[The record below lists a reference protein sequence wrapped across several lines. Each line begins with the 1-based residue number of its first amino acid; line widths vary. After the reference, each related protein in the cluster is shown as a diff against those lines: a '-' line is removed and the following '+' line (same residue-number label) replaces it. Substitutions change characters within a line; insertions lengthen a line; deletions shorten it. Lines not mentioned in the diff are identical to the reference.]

1 MDGGIALAS
10 LTAPGIMATYNVNL
24 HEVVYS
30 LSNALDLVGVSHIH
44 HGKRVAYMATEV
56 GKQLGWNGAMLDEL
70 FQSAVLHDVGVS
82 KTQVHKH
89 LAELEWE
96 LEKDHCIVGHDLLRG
111 CSLLGHLAPNI
122 LYHHTHWEALE
133 RLELADA
140 TKLIANCI
148 YMVDRVDVQ
157 TLREITDGRDIL
169 LGKERICAVIG
180 QHAGDW
186 FYPGLVEAFMEVSKS
201 DAFWFRLEREHVNGY
216 LATWLSHSGER
227 AVSFGELKSIVEVF
241 SHVVDAKSSF
251 TKEHSEGVA
260 RLAHHLGKEFGLS
273 EESCELLELAGLLHD
288 IGKLRVPDELL
299 EKPGGLSETEHCI
312 MHRHSF
318 DTYDILKNVKG
329 MEQVATWA
337 SQHHERV
344 DGSGYPYMT
353 GEQGISI
360 EARILAVADVF
371 QALAQRRPYREAL
384 PPEQILRILRLEA
397 DNGKL
402 DKNVV
407 EKVGENLQRCWEE
420 SLLMN

>member
-1 MDGGIALAS
+1 MAS
-10 LTAPGIMATYNVNL
+10 YNVNL

-56 GKQLGWNGAMLDEL
+56 GKQLGWNGPMMDDL
-70 FQSAVLHDVGVS
+70 FQSAILHDIGVS

-96 LEKDHCIVGHDLLRG
+96 LEKDHCIVGHDLLQG
-111 CSLLGHLAPNI
+111 CSLLSHLSGNI
-122 LYHHTHWEALE
+122 LYHHSHWEVLE
-133 RLELADA
+133 RLELDDS

-148 YMVDRVDVQ
+148 YLVDRVDVQ
-157 TLREITDGRDIL
+157 TLREMAGGQDIL
-169 LGKERICAVIG
+169 LGKDRIWEMVRKNS
-180 QHAGDW
+180 GDW

-216 LATWLSHSGER
+216 LSTWLSHSGEK
-227 AVSFGELKSIVEVF
+227 AVSFTELKKVVEIF
-241 SHVVDAKSSF
+241 SYVVDAKSSF

-260 RLAHHLGKEFGLS
+260 MLAHHLGREFALS

-299 EKPGGLSETEHCI
+299 EKTGSLSETEYCV

-318 DTYDILKNVKG
+318 DTYDILKNIRG

-337 SQHHERV
+337 AQHHERV
-344 DGSGYPYMT
+344 DGSGYPYMS
-353 GEQGISI
+353 GEHEISI

-384 PPEQILRILRLEA
+384 PPEKILKILQLEA
-397 DNGKL
+397 DSGKL
-402 DKNVV
+402 DRVVVAKV
-407 EKVGENLQRCWEE
+407 EKNLQHCWET
-420 SLLMN
+420 SLLMK